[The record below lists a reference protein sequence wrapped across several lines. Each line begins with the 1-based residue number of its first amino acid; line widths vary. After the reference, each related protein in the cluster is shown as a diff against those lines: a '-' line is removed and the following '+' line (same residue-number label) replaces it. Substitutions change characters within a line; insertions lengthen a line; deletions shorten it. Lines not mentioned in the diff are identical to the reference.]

1 MEGAGYLNLPDWQG
15 KLQKILTGLQRQD
28 LIRLPVLGKELVE
41 HPWVAL
47 EEQDFFS
54 AVQTG
59 ILFKADSN
67 LQRLPPNLICADA
80 QVALDRLSAGQY
92 SSTFFKAAIG
102 ATFPIIK
109 VLASAFETAH
119 PQRIFTQNDG
129 VAGFILSRMAA
140 KETSLEK
147 AIYEAQWEKVST
159 SNVNLSL
166 HGIVTRN
173 RLALQ
178 IAEIFSAIVP
188 YEQINTVGIGSLDLQ
203 DVKIAASLN
212 CCIRMLGMAEKEEGF
227 MRAAVEPC
235 MIPERFLLAQAR
247 GGSEILYAQNRKGL
261 AQVYACPGTGCETMV
276 RGILSDLHEPRE
288 TMTEPELVHT
298 IKEFSDNFYIR
309 ISLMNMADTLSRV
322 LQVFA
327 GNSLDVESIMHP
339 EFDVSH
345 ETEAGVSRTLLII
358 TGPTC
363 HTQIKK
369 IAEQI
374 NQQVKLATVCSFFR
388 YLR

>member
-1 MEGAGYLNLPDWQG
+1 
-15 KLQKILTGLQRQD
+15 
-28 LIRLPVLGKELVE
+28 
-41 HPWVAL
+41 
-47 EEQDFFS
+47 
-54 AVQTG
+54 
-59 ILFKADSN
+59 
-67 LQRLPPNLICADA
+67 
-80 QVALDRLSAGQY
+80 
-92 SSTFFKAAIG
+92 
-102 ATFPIIK
+102 
-109 VLASAFETAH
+109 
-119 PQRIFTQNDG
+119 
-129 VAGFILSRMAA
+129 
-140 KETSLEK
+140 
-147 AIYEAQWEKVST
+147 
-159 SNVNLSL
+159 
-166 HGIVTRN
+166 
-173 RLALQ
+173 
-178 IAEIFSAIVP
+178 
-188 YEQINTVGIGSLDLQ
+188 
-203 DVKIAASLN
+203 
-212 CCIRMLGMAEKEEGF
+212 
-227 MRAAVEPC
+227 
-235 MIPERFLLAQAR
+235 
-247 GGSEILYAQNRKGL
+247 
-261 AQVYACPGTGCETMV
+261 MV